1 MGVSISIYSLQDV
14 ARTLSTL
21 QSLAES
27 LQSAAIHALKLVVSR
42 SSKLVGQKD
51 YISKDKVELA
61 FWVHKAFVL
70 GFVLALA
77 ITSLKG

>member
-21 QSLAES
+21 QSLAEL
-27 LQSAAIHALKLVVSR
+27 LQSVAIRALKLVVSQ
-42 SSKLVGQKD
+42 SSKLVRQKD
-51 YISKDKVELA
+51 NVSKDKVELIL
-61 FWVHKAFVL
+61 WIHKAFVL

>member
-21 QSLAES
+21 QSLAEL
-27 LQSAAIHALKLVVSR
+27 LQSVAIRALKLVVSQ
-42 SSKLVGQKD
+42 SSKLVIQKD
-51 YISKDKVELA
+51 YVSKDKVELA
-61 FWVHKAFVL
+61 FWIHKAFVL

>member
-1 MGVSISIYSLQDV
+1 MSVSISIYSLQDV

-27 LQSAAIHALKLVVSR
+27 LQSVAIRALKLVVSQ
-42 SSKLVGQKD
+42 SSKLVRQKD
-51 YISKDKVELA
+51 NVSKDKVELIL
-61 FWVHKAFVL
+61 WIHKAFVL

>member
-1 MGVSISIYSLQDV
+1 MSVSISIYSLQDV

-21 QSLAES
+21 QSLAEL
-27 LQSAAIHALKLVVSR
+27 LQSVAIRALKLVVSQ
-42 SSKLVGQKD
+42 SSKLVRQKD
-51 YISKDKVELA
+51 NVSKDKVELIL
-61 FWVHKAFVL
+61 WIHKAFVL